1 MRSCAVRSS
10 EAWSGAG
17 GPGRLSAPG
26 IAPRPRLLDQL
37 AGAARV
43 TVVTGPPGSGKTV
56 LLRSWMAQARLAGR
70 AAWVP
75 VDPRDPDPQGLWLSV
90 MDALRETVAGS
101 AMVSELTA
109 APDLDPWW
117 LVERLLKDLAPL
129 AEPLWL
135 LIDDVH
141 ELGSADALRQL
152 ELLLMRAPSD
162 LRFVLSARQDV
173 PLGLHR
179 LRLEGELTEIRWD
192 DLRFNAAEAQGLF
205 AASGVEVTGRPLA
218 TLVDKTEGLAA
229 GLRLAA
235 MSLAG
240 HRNPE
245 QFAAE
250 FSGSERTVAEY
261 LLAEVLDRQTGP
273 VRRLLLRTSI
283 LDRVNGE
290 LADLLTGGS
299 GGEGMLHDLVRAGA
313 CVVPLDTQRSWFR
326 YHRLLADLL
335 QAELRRTST
344 EPVAELHGRAAW
356 WFEEHGFALEAI
368 RHAQAAGDWELA
380 ARLLAGQWPG
390 LYLDG
395 RAATLHELMT
405 RFPGR
410 IRAADAALAAMAAS
424 DELALGSLEAA
435 EEYLELAERAPV
447 TVAGQARVLTGVV
460 RLLAARQRGNLQG
473 VAAQAERLQA
483 LADAPG
489 AVPGEELRAL
499 VLVSL
504 GATEIWTAP
513 PTDARRHLE
522 QGAAL
527 ARRIGRPYLEFSSL
541 AYQAMLDV
549 PWSYALATEHS
560 EQAIELAERHGWT
573 DDPAAGIAYVALG
586 SVLAQQARP
595 EDAEP
600 WIERAERV
608 ISPASEPVAELAV
621 RFLRGIQELARG
633 RESDAAAAFEVADR
647 VTGRLAA
654 PGSALVWR
662 NRALLL
668 YTLVRLGETA
678 RVERALAGFGE
689 ADRERGEIRVATAE
703 LRLAEGNPG
712 AASAVLAPVL
722 DESLTVGRPTW
733 LVLAFL
739 LKAVAADA
747 LGDQAGA
754 ARALEHALELT
765 VPDGALVVFL
775 LHPAAGLL
783 ERHAR
788 GHTAH
793 PALITAI
800 LGLLSGSAV
809 SSAPPPLDP
818 LSKSEIRVLGY
829 LPTHLT
835 APEIARELSVSLT
848 TVKTHMR
855 NLYTKLDVHS
865 RAEAVQSARA
875 LGLLAPGTDSRSG
888 DVSHR

>member
-1 MRSCAVRSS
+1 
-10 EAWSGAG
+10 
-17 GPGRLSAPG
+17 
-26 IAPRPRLLDQL
+26 
-37 AGAARV
+37 V

-90 MDALRETVAGS
+90 MDALRETGPGS
-101 AMVSELTA
+101 SMISELTA

-141 ELGSADALRQL
+141 EVGSADALRQL
-152 ELLLMRAPSD
+152 ELLLMRAPAD
-162 LRFVLSARQDV
+162 LRFVVSARQDV

-192 DLRFNAAEAQGLF
+192 DLRFNPAEAQGLF
-205 AASGVEVTGRPLA
+205 AASGVEVTGRALA

-240 HRNPE
+240 HEDPE
-245 QFAAE
+245 RFAAE

-290 LADLLTGGS
+290 LADLLTGAS
-299 GGEGMLHDLVRAGA
+299 GGEGMLHDLVQTGA
-313 CVVPLDTQRSWFR
+313 CVVPLDIQRSWFR

-335 QAELRRTST
+335 QAELRRTSP
-344 EPVAELHGRAAW
+344 EPVPELHSRAAR

-368 RHAQAAGDWELA
+368 RHAQAAGDWERA
-380 ARLLAGQWPG
+380 AGLLASQWPG
-390 LYLDG
+390 RYLDG
-395 RAATLHELMT
+395 GTAPLHELMT
-405 RFPGR
+405 RFPGQ
-410 IRAADAALAAMAAS
+410 IRTTDAALAAMAAS
-424 DELALGSLEAA
+424 DELARGSLEEA
-435 EEYLELAERAPV
+435 EKYLELAEHAPA
-447 TVAGQARVLTGVV
+447 TRQASVLAAVV
-460 RLLAARQRGNLQG
+460 RLLAARQRGNLEG
-473 VAAQAERLQA
+473 VAGQAERLREV
-483 LADAPG
+483 ADSPG
-489 AVPGEELRAL
+489 AVPSEELCAL

-513 PTDARRHLE
+513 PADARRHLE

-549 PWSYALATEHS
+549 PWSYAQATEHS
-560 EQAIELAERHGWT
+560 RQAIELAERHGWT
-573 DDPAAGIAYVALG
+573 DDAAAGIAYVALG
-586 SVLAQQARP
+586 SVLAQQGRP
-595 EDAEP
+595 EEAEP
-600 WIERAERV
+600 WIQRAERV
-608 ISPASEPVAELAV
+608 IRPASEPVAELAV
-621 RFLRGIQELARG
+621 GFLRGIQELARG
-633 RESDAAAAFEVADR
+633 RERDAAAAFEAADR
-647 VTGRLAA
+647 LTGRLAA
-654 PGSALVWR
+654 PGSTLVWR

-668 YTLVRLGETA
+668 HTLVRLGETG
-678 RVERALAGFGE
+678 RVERALAGFGQP
-689 ADRERGEIRVATAE
+689 DRERGEIRVATAE
-703 LRLAEGNPG
+703 LRLAEGDPE

-722 DESLTVGRPTW
+722 DGSLPVGRPTW

-747 LGDQAGA
+747 LGDQAA
-754 ARALEHALELT
+754 TARALERALDLT
-765 VPDGALVVFL
+765 VPDGAVVVFR

-793 PALITAI
+793 PALITQI
-800 LGLLSGSAV
+800 LGLLAGSSFALE
-809 SSAPPPLDP
+809 PPPDP

-855 NLYTKLDVHS
+855 NLYTKLGVHS
-865 RAEAVQSARA
+865 RTEAVQSARA

-888 DVSHR
+888 DVNRR